1 MNELSTASQ
10 GLEVL
15 RRLLDAATHDASAA
29 MCCWTDGLITLTLDE
44 LREIP
49 LEIVAAELGLGDEL
63 LTMVVLSLEGG
74 VGGEMILTFDEENG
88 RQLAATLLGRPVNAE
103 TEWSEL
109 EKSALTETGNILG
122 CAYMNALSRLINHQL
137 VPSAPYFLQD
147 YGASVLQQALLPQAM
162 TCDQVLVC
170 RTGFHR
176 EGEEL
181 NWNVVFVP
189 SQELRQIMGRALHV
203 AGQGGSV
210 QPLAEN
216 P

>member
-1 MNELSTASQ
+1 MSTVSTTSPD
-10 GLEVL
+10 LEVL
-15 RRLLDAATHDASAA
+15 RRLLGAATHEASAA

-49 LEIVAAELGLGDEL
+49 LETVAAELGLGDEL
-63 LTMVVLSLEGG
+63 LTMVVLSLEGE
-74 VGGEMILTFDEENG
+74 VGGEMILSFDEPNG
-88 RQLAATLLGRPVNAE
+88 RQLAATLLGRPLNPAA
-103 TEWSEL
+103 EWSEL

-122 CAYMNALSRLINHQL
+122 CAYMNAISRLVNHRL

-181 NWNVVFVP
+181 SWNVVFLP
-189 SQELRQIMGRALHV
+189 SQGLRRIMGRALHV
-203 AGQGGSV
+203 AADQS
-210 QPLAEN
+210 ATA
-216 P
+216 

>member
-1 MNELSTASQ
+1 MNTQTTTNSTISRD
-10 GLEVL
+10 LEIL
-15 RRLLDAATHDASAA
+15 RRLLDAATHEASAA

-49 LEIVAAELGLGDEL
+49 LESVAAELGLGDEL
-63 LTMVVLSLEGG
+63 LTMVVLSLEGEI
-74 VGGEMILTFDEENG
+74 GGEMILTFDEQNG
-88 RQLAATLLGRPVNAE
+88 RKLAASLLGREVNTE
-103 TEWSEL
+103 PEWSEL

-122 CAYMNALSRLINHQL
+122 CAYMNAISRLISHQL

-162 TCDQVLVC
+162 TSDQVLVC

-189 SQELRQIMGRALHV
+189 SQELRQIMSRALHV
-203 AGQGGSV
+203 T
-210 QPLAEN
+210 AEKHASE
-216 P
+216 

>member
-1 MNELSTASQ
+1 MSELSATSQ
-10 GLEVL
+10 ELETL
-15 RRLLDAATHDASAA
+15 RRLFDAATHEASAA

-44 LREIP
+44 LRELP
-49 LEIVAAELGLGDEL
+49 LENVAAELGLGDEL
-63 LTMVVLSLEGG
+63 LTMVVLTLEGD
-74 VGGEMILTFDEENG
+74 VGGAMILTFDEENG
-88 RQLAATLLGRPVNAE
+88 RQLAATLLGRQLNPE

-122 CAYMNALSRLINHQL
+122 CAYMNAVSRLINHRL
-137 VPSAPYFLQD
+137 MPSAPYFLQD

-189 SQELRQIMGRALHV
+189 SIELREIMTRSLRRAEK
-203 AGQGGSV
+203 QQSSS
-210 QPLAEN
+210 
-216 P
+216 